1 MYVEDIRKTLYELQD
16 LKYKEFHSSLCPNVD
31 NIIGVRIPDLR
42 NIAKEIAKNDYKKF
56 LRNAKDEY
64 YEELVLHGLVIG
76 YAKITI
82 EETIEYL
89 KEFIPKIDSWAA
101 CDTTCSN
108 LKVTKKLEKLL
119 NTFGFNVVLTR
130 TNADGLYSQ
139 LATNKKQDDMKK
151 RKEIIQKSKPNMV
164 VSIHMNSFPNKHE
177 RGAQVFYQVG
187 EETSKQ
193 LAQTIQNEM
202 IKNLVEAREFCNHS
216 DLYILQC
223 TQNPSVVVEGGFLSN
238 PEEEAL
244 LITDEY
250 QEKLAYSV
258 FCGILKF
265 FEKQNAA

>member
-1 MYVEDIRKTLYELQD
+1 M
-16 LKYKEFHSSLCPNVD
+16 
-31 NIIGVRIPDLR
+31 
-42 NIAKEIAKNDYKKF
+42 KF
-56 LRNAKDEY
+56 LVIKKQAIKNILIVLLTFVLAFSILTISKNVFATTTEKINYTIVLDAGHGGIDGGSEGVVSGVK
-64 YEELVLHGLVIG
+64 ESEL
-76 YAKITI
+76 
-82 EETIEYL
+82 
-89 KEFIPKIDSWAA
+89 
-101 CDTTCSN
+101 N

-151 RKEIIQKSKPNMV
+151 RKEIIQNAKANMV

-223 TQNPSVVVEGGFLSN
+223 TKNPSVVVEGGFLSN

-265 FEKQNAA
+265 FEKQNVA

>member
-1 MYVEDIRKTLYELQD
+1 M
-16 LKYKEFHSSLCPNVD
+16 
-31 NIIGVRIPDLR
+31 
-42 NIAKEIAKNDYKKF
+42 KF
-56 LRNAKDEY
+56 LVIKKQTIKNILIVLLTFVLAFSILTISKNVFATTTEKINYTIVLDAGHGGIDGGSEGVLTGVK
-64 YEELVLHGLVIG
+64 ESEL
-76 YAKITI
+76 
-82 EETIEYL
+82 
-89 KEFIPKIDSWAA
+89 
-101 CDTTCSN
+101 N

-216 DLYILQC
+216 NLYILQC

>member
-1 MYVEDIRKTLYELQD
+1 M
-16 LKYKEFHSSLCPNVD
+16 
-31 NIIGVRIPDLR
+31 
-42 NIAKEIAKNDYKKF
+42 KF
-56 LRNAKDEY
+56 LVIKKQTIKNILIVLLTFVLAFSILTISKNVFATTTEKINYTIVLDAGHGGIDGGSEGVVSGVK
-64 YEELVLHGLVIG
+64 ESEL
-76 YAKITI
+76 
-82 EETIEYL
+82 
-89 KEFIPKIDSWAA
+89 
-101 CDTTCSN
+101 N
-108 LKVTKKLEKLL
+108 LKVAKKLEKLL

-164 VSIHMNSFPNKHE
+164 VSIHMNSFPNKYE

-223 TQNPSVVVEGGFLSN
+223 TKNPSVVVEGGFLSN

>member
-1 MYVEDIRKTLYELQD
+1 M
-16 LKYKEFHSSLCPNVD
+16 
-31 NIIGVRIPDLR
+31 
-42 NIAKEIAKNDYKKF
+42 KF
-56 LRNAKDEY
+56 LVIKKQTIKNILIVLLTFVLAFSILTISKNVFATTTEKINYTIVLDAGHGGIDGGSEGVVSGVK
-64 YEELVLHGLVIG
+64 ESEL
-76 YAKITI
+76 
-82 EETIEYL
+82 
-89 KEFIPKIDSWAA
+89 
-101 CDTTCSN
+101 N

-119 NTFGFNVVLTR
+119 NAFGFNVVLTR

-139 LATNKKQDDMKK
+139 FATNKKQDDMKK

-223 TQNPSVVVEGGFLSN
+223 TKNPSVVVEGGFLSN

-250 QEKLAYSV
+250 QAKLAYSV

>member
-1 MYVEDIRKTLYELQD
+1 M
-16 LKYKEFHSSLCPNVD
+16 
-31 NIIGVRIPDLR
+31 
-42 NIAKEIAKNDYKKF
+42 KF
-56 LRNAKDEY
+56 LVIKKQTIKNILIVLLTFVLAFSILTISKNVFATTTEKINYTIVLDAGHGGIDGGSEGVVSGVK
-64 YEELVLHGLVIG
+64 ESEL
-76 YAKITI
+76 
-82 EETIEYL
+82 
-89 KEFIPKIDSWAA
+89 
-101 CDTTCSN
+101 N

-139 LATNKKQDDMKK
+139 FATNKKQDDMKK

-223 TQNPSVVVEGGFLSN
+223 TKNPSVVVEGGFLSN

-250 QEKLAYSV
+250 QAKLAYSV

>member
-1 MYVEDIRKTLYELQD
+1 M
-16 LKYKEFHSSLCPNVD
+16 
-31 NIIGVRIPDLR
+31 
-42 NIAKEIAKNDYKKF
+42 KF
-56 LRNAKDEY
+56 LVIKKQTIKNILIVLLTFVLAFSILTISKNVFATTTEKINYTIVLDAGHGGIDGGSEGVLTGVK
-64 YEELVLHGLVIG
+64 ESEL
-76 YAKITI
+76 
-82 EETIEYL
+82 
-89 KEFIPKIDSWAA
+89 
-101 CDTTCSN
+101 N

-223 TQNPSVVVEGGFLSN
+223 TKNPSVVVEGGFLSN

>member
-1 MYVEDIRKTLYELQD
+1 M
-16 LKYKEFHSSLCPNVD
+16 
-31 NIIGVRIPDLR
+31 
-42 NIAKEIAKNDYKKF
+42 KF
-56 LRNAKDEY
+56 LVIKKQTIKNILIVLLTFVLAFSILTISKNVFATTTEKINYTIVLDAGHGGIDGGSEGVVSGVK
-64 YEELVLHGLVIG
+64 ESEL
-76 YAKITI
+76 
-82 EETIEYL
+82 
-89 KEFIPKIDSWAA
+89 
-101 CDTTCSN
+101 N

-223 TQNPSVVVEGGFLSN
+223 TKNPSVVVEGGFLSN

-250 QEKLAYSV
+250 QAKLAYSV

>member
-1 MYVEDIRKTLYELQD
+1 M
-16 LKYKEFHSSLCPNVD
+16 
-31 NIIGVRIPDLR
+31 
-42 NIAKEIAKNDYKKF
+42 KF
-56 LRNAKDEY
+56 LVIKKQTIKNILIVLLTFVLAFSILTISKNVFATTTEKINYTIVLDAGHGGIDGGSEGVVSGVK
-64 YEELVLHGLVIG
+64 ESEL
-76 YAKITI
+76 
-82 EETIEYL
+82 
-89 KEFIPKIDSWAA
+89 
-101 CDTTCSN
+101 N

-139 LATNKKQDDMKK
+139 FATNKKQDDMKK

-223 TQNPSVVVEGGFLSN
+223 TKNPSVVVEGGFLSN

>member
-1 MYVEDIRKTLYELQD
+1 M
-16 LKYKEFHSSLCPNVD
+16 
-31 NIIGVRIPDLR
+31 
-42 NIAKEIAKNDYKKF
+42 KF
-56 LRNAKDEY
+56 LVIKKQTIKNILIVLLTFVLALSILTISKNVFATTTEKINYTIVLDAGHGGIDGGSEGVSTGVK
-64 YEELVLHGLVIG
+64 ESEL
-76 YAKITI
+76 
-82 EETIEYL
+82 
-89 KEFIPKIDSWAA
+89 
-101 CDTTCSN
+101 N

-151 RKEIIQKSKPNMV
+151 RKAIIQNAKANMV

-187 EETSKQ
+187 EETSKE

-238 PEEEAL
+238 PEEEKL

>member
-1 MYVEDIRKTLYELQD
+1 M
-16 LKYKEFHSSLCPNVD
+16 
-31 NIIGVRIPDLR
+31 
-42 NIAKEIAKNDYKKF
+42 KF
-56 LRNAKDEY
+56 LVIKKQTIKNILIVLLTFVLAFSILTISKNVFATTTEKINYTIVLDAGHGGIDGGSEGVLTGVK
-64 YEELVLHGLVIG
+64 ESEL
-76 YAKITI
+76 
-82 EETIEYL
+82 
-89 KEFIPKIDSWAA
+89 
-101 CDTTCSN
+101 N

-151 RKEIIQKSKPNMV
+151 RKEIIQNAKANMV
-164 VSIHMNSFPNKHE
+164 VSIHMNSFPNKYE
-177 RGAQVFYQVG
+177 RGAQAFYQVG
-187 EETSKQ
+187 EETSKE

-216 DLYILQC
+216 NLYILQC

>member
-1 MYVEDIRKTLYELQD
+1 M
-16 LKYKEFHSSLCPNVD
+16 
-31 NIIGVRIPDLR
+31 
-42 NIAKEIAKNDYKKF
+42 KF
-56 LRNAKDEY
+56 LVIKKQTIKNILIVLLTFVLAFSILTISKNVFATTTEKINYTIVLDAGHGGIDGGSEGVVSGVK
-64 YEELVLHGLVIG
+64 ESEL
-76 YAKITI
+76 
-82 EETIEYL
+82 
-89 KEFIPKIDSWAA
+89 
-101 CDTTCSN
+101 N

-223 TQNPSVVVEGGFLSN
+223 TKNPSVVVEGGFLSN
-238 PEEEAL
+238 PEEEKL

>member
-1 MYVEDIRKTLYELQD
+1 M
-16 LKYKEFHSSLCPNVD
+16 
-31 NIIGVRIPDLR
+31 
-42 NIAKEIAKNDYKKF
+42 KF
-56 LRNAKDEY
+56 LVIKKQTIKNILIVLLTFVLAFSILTISKNVFATTTEKINYTIVLDAGHGGIDGGSEGVVSGVK
-64 YEELVLHGLVIG
+64 ESEL
-76 YAKITI
+76 
-82 EETIEYL
+82 
-89 KEFIPKIDSWAA
+89 
-101 CDTTCSN
+101 N

-151 RKEIIQKSKPNMV
+151 RKEIIQNAKANMV

>member
-1 MYVEDIRKTLYELQD
+1 M
-16 LKYKEFHSSLCPNVD
+16 
-31 NIIGVRIPDLR
+31 
-42 NIAKEIAKNDYKKF
+42 KF
-56 LRNAKDEY
+56 LVIKKQTIKNILIVLLTFVLAFSILTISKNVFATTTEKINYTIVLDAGHGGIDGGSEGVSTGVK
-64 YEELVLHGLVIG
+64 ESEL
-76 YAKITI
+76 
-82 EETIEYL
+82 
-89 KEFIPKIDSWAA
+89 
-101 CDTTCSN
+101 N

-119 NTFGFNVVLTR
+119 NNFGFNVVLTR

-187 EETSKQ
+187 EEISKQ

-223 TQNPSVVVEGGFLSN
+223 TKNPSVVVEGGFLSN

>member
-1 MYVEDIRKTLYELQD
+1 M
-16 LKYKEFHSSLCPNVD
+16 
-31 NIIGVRIPDLR
+31 
-42 NIAKEIAKNDYKKF
+42 KF
-56 LRNAKDEY
+56 LVIKKQTIKNILIVLLTFVLAFSILTISKNVFATTTEKINYTIVLDAGHGGIDGGSEGVLTGVK
-64 YEELVLHGLVIG
+64 ESEL
-76 YAKITI
+76 
-82 EETIEYL
+82 
-89 KEFIPKIDSWAA
+89 
-101 CDTTCSN
+101 N

>member
-1 MYVEDIRKTLYELQD
+1 M
-16 LKYKEFHSSLCPNVD
+16 
-31 NIIGVRIPDLR
+31 
-42 NIAKEIAKNDYKKF
+42 KF
-56 LRNAKDEY
+56 LVIKKQTIKNILIVLLTFVLAFSILTISKNVFATTTEKINYTIVLDAGHGGIDGGSEGVLTGVK
-64 YEELVLHGLVIG
+64 ESEL
-76 YAKITI
+76 
-82 EETIEYL
+82 
-89 KEFIPKIDSWAA
+89 
-101 CDTTCSN
+101 N

-139 LATNKKQDDMKK
+139 FATNKKQDDMKK

-223 TQNPSVVVEGGFLSN
+223 TKNPSVVVEGGFLSN

-250 QEKLAYSV
+250 QAKLAYSV

>member
-1 MYVEDIRKTLYELQD
+1 M
-16 LKYKEFHSSLCPNVD
+16 
-31 NIIGVRIPDLR
+31 
-42 NIAKEIAKNDYKKF
+42 KF
-56 LRNAKDEY
+56 LVIKKQTIKNILIVLLTFVLAFSILTISKNVFATTTEKINYTIVLDAGHGGIDGGSEGVLTGVK
-64 YEELVLHGLVIG
+64 ESEL
-76 YAKITI
+76 
-82 EETIEYL
+82 
-89 KEFIPKIDSWAA
+89 
-101 CDTTCSN
+101 N

-164 VSIHMNSFPNKHE
+164 VSIHMNSFPNKYE
-177 RGAQVFYQVG
+177 RGAQVFYQEG

-223 TQNPSVVVEGGFLSN
+223 TKNPSVVVEGGFLSN

>member
-1 MYVEDIRKTLYELQD
+1 M
-16 LKYKEFHSSLCPNVD
+16 
-31 NIIGVRIPDLR
+31 
-42 NIAKEIAKNDYKKF
+42 KF
-56 LRNAKDEY
+56 LVIKKQTIKNILIVLLTFVLAFSILSISKNVFATTTEKINYTIVLDAGHGGIDGGSEGVVSGVK
-64 YEELVLHGLVIG
+64 ESEL
-76 YAKITI
+76 
-82 EETIEYL
+82 
-89 KEFIPKIDSWAA
+89 
-101 CDTTCSN
+101 N

-223 TQNPSVVVEGGFLSN
+223 TKNPSVVVEGGFLSN

-250 QEKLAYSV
+250 QAKLAYSV

>member
-1 MYVEDIRKTLYELQD
+1 M
-16 LKYKEFHSSLCPNVD
+16 
-31 NIIGVRIPDLR
+31 
-42 NIAKEIAKNDYKKF
+42 KF
-56 LRNAKDEY
+56 LVIKKQTIKNILIVLLTFVLAFSILTISKNVFATTTEKINYTIVLDAGHGGIDGGSEGVVSGVK
-64 YEELVLHGLVIG
+64 ESEL
-76 YAKITI
+76 
-82 EETIEYL
+82 
-89 KEFIPKIDSWAA
+89 
-101 CDTTCSN
+101 N

-139 LATNKKQDDMKK
+139 FATNKKQDDMKK

-223 TQNPSVVVEGGFLSN
+223 TKNPSVVVEGGFLSN

-250 QEKLAYSV
+250 QAKLAYSV

-265 FEKQNAA
+265 FEKQNVA

>member
-1 MYVEDIRKTLYELQD
+1 M
-16 LKYKEFHSSLCPNVD
+16 
-31 NIIGVRIPDLR
+31 
-42 NIAKEIAKNDYKKF
+42 KF
-56 LRNAKDEY
+56 LVIKKQTIKNILIVLLTFVLAFSILTISKNVFATTTEKINYTIVLDAGHGGIDGGSEGVSTGVK
-64 YEELVLHGLVIG
+64 ESEL
-76 YAKITI
+76 
-82 EETIEYL
+82 
-89 KEFIPKIDSWAA
+89 
-101 CDTTCSN
+101 N

-119 NTFGFNVVLTR
+119 NAFGFNVVLTR

-139 LATNKKQDDMKK
+139 FATNKKQDDMKK

>member
-1 MYVEDIRKTLYELQD
+1 M
-16 LKYKEFHSSLCPNVD
+16 
-31 NIIGVRIPDLR
+31 
-42 NIAKEIAKNDYKKF
+42 KF
-56 LRNAKDEY
+56 LVIKKQTIKNILIVLLTFVLAFSILTISKNVFATTTEKINYTIVLDAGHGGIDGGSEGVVSGVK
-64 YEELVLHGLVIG
+64 ESEL
-76 YAKITI
+76 
-82 EETIEYL
+82 
-89 KEFIPKIDSWAA
+89 
-101 CDTTCSN
+101 N

-119 NTFGFNVVLTR
+119 NAFGFNVVLTR

-139 LATNKKQDDMKK
+139 FATNKKQDDMKK

-164 VSIHMNSFPNKHE
+164 VSIHMNSFPNKNE

-223 TQNPSVVVEGGFLSN
+223 TKNPSVVVEGGFLSN

-250 QEKLAYSV
+250 QAKLAYSV